1 MESNE
6 KSKINGYIFIL
17 LNSINQKDSK
27 KISDK
32 IINLNKTYVYIN
44 VQNLK
49 IAHFVELIINKKRL
63 L

>member
-1 MESNE
+1 MSYYKHIIKKQTKKHMESNE

-17 LNSINQKDSK
+17 LNNINQKDSK

-44 VQNLK
+44 V
-49 IAHFVELIINKKRL
+49 
-63 L
+63 

>member
-17 LNSINQKDSK
+17 LNNINQKDSK

-44 VQNLK
+44 V
-49 IAHFVELIINKKRL
+49 
-63 L
+63 